1 MARVTVKDKGWEKL
15 FKQFSNVKKFYTAVG
30 YFDSDQGGDV
40 VKKAVINEYG
50 SRDNKRPPSRP
61 FMRRAFDKSL
71 PEIRN
76 ISDAE
81 VGMIFDGRST
91 IDKSLKRIGEFMVGQ
106 IKKTI
111 VNENWTPN
119 ADSTIAQKGSSQPLI
134 DTGEMRNSPSHREF
148 YNK

>member
-1 MARVTVKDKGWEKL
+1 MARMNVKDKGWEKL
-15 FKQFSNVKKFYTAVG
+15 HKQLGKMKKAYTAVG
-30 YFDSDQGGDV
+30 YFDSDQGGEV
-40 VKKAVINEYG
+40 VQKAIFNEYG
-50 SRDNKRPPSRP
+50 TKKIPSRP

-76 ISDAE
+76 ICDAE
-81 VGMIFDGRST
+81 AGMIFDGRST
-91 IDKSLKRIGEFMVGQ
+91 IDKGLKRIGEFMVGQ